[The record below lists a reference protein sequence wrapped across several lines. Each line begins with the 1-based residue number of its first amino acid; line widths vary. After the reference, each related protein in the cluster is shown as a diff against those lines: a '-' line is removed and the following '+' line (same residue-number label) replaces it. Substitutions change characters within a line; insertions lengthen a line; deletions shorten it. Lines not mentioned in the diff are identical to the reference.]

1 MEINL
6 SDLIKRTDMNLKLAP
21 FALCLY
27 LLCACSTP
35 KNITYFQDLNN
46 PDKQSITQQNN
57 QFVPRICVGDL
68 LTITVSALDPAAV
81 APFNLPVV
89 SYPKQTEQMFN
100 GTKEIGTSQAMQ
112 TYTVDSEGN
121 INFPVVGKLKLADKT
136 KQEAVDLLE
145 NKISEL
151 VKDPIVNIQI
161 INFKVTVL
169 GEVLKPGTY
178 PVNSDRVTVLDA
190 LGLASDLTIHGSRT
204 NVKVIRDNN
213 GKQEVVTFDL
223 TKSDFFSSPYF
234 YLQQNDIVYVEPND
248 KRKTQARYS
257 QTDQVDLSVI
267 TAITSSISVIAS
279 VIVSIIAVNK

>member
-1 MEINL
+1 M
-6 SDLIKRTDMNLKLAP
+6 KLKFVPLAL
-21 FALCLY
+21 FLY
-27 LLCACSTP
+27 LLCACSAP
-35 KNITYFQDLNN
+35 KGITYFQDLDDPNKK
-46 PDKQSITQQNN
+46 PAALKYN
-57 QFVPRICVGDL
+57 QYVPKICTGDL

-89 SYPKQTEQMFN
+89 TFAKQTEQMFN
-100 GTKEIGTSQAMQ
+100 GTKEIGSSQAMQ
-112 TYTVDSEGN
+112 TYTVDSDGS
-121 INFPVVGKLKLADKT
+121 INFPVIGKVQLAEKT
-136 KQEAVDLLE
+136 KREAVDLLQ

-151 VKDPIVNIQI
+151 VKEPIVNIQI
-161 INFKVTVL
+161 INYKVTVI
-169 GEVLKPGTY
+169 GEVLKPGSY

-190 LGLASDLTIHGSRT
+190 IGMANDLTIYGNRE

-213 GKQEVVTFDL
+213 GKQDVVTFDL

-248 KRKTQARYS
+248 KRKKQSRYS